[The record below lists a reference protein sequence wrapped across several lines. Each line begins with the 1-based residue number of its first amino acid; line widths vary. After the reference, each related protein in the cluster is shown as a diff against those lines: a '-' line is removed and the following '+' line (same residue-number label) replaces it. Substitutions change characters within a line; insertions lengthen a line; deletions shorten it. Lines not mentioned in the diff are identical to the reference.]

1 METNFK
7 NNNFKLHILNEKNIL
22 LTEKFV
28 NNIFKKYEIKYKIKH
43 LGNFQLAMIHI
54 SYLDKTVLTDKTTK
68 LLKNIE
74 PISDEN
80 LKFALP
86 LQEKSYGRLEYLGDA
101 VIHHIL
107 AEYLFNRY
115 EDQGEGFLTKLRI
128 KIEKAETLSN
138 LSKILGLHKYAI
150 IARNLEMNNKRNC
163 DVHLTEDIFE
173 AFFGAL
179 SMETDYL
186 TCKNLLINIIEKEL
200 DFSELLL
207 KDDNY
212 KDRLMIYYH
221 TQKWTEPK
229 YIEDKSLF
237 KDSSQND
244 KGIILMQRVF
254 TINVK
259 SHDGIIIGTGSGNT
273 KTDAEQEAA
282 RKALIQ
288 LGIIDNKINKNNDDF
303 YGVMDKENNISDTDS
318 DKSYGYLTD

>member
-1 METNFK
+1 MP
-7 NNNFKLHILNEKNIL
+7 
-22 LTEKFV
+22 
-28 NNIFKKYEIKYKIKH
+28 Y
-43 LGNFQLAMIHI
+43 
-54 SYLDKTVLTDKTTK
+54 
-68 LLKNIE
+68 
-74 PISDEN
+74 
-80 LKFALP
+80 
-86 LQEKSYGRLEYLGDA
+86 
-101 VIHHIL
+101 IL